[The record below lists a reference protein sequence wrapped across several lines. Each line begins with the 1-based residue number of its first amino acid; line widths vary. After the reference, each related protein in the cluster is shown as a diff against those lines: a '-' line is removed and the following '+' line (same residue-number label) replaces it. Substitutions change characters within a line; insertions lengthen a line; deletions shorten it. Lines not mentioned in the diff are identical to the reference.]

1 MDIKDERRNERNH
14 FEELFPGDVF
24 EFDDK
29 TFMKTDRIEFGT
41 DEDDFYNAVSLV
53 AFPLASTVYL
63 GIPNIS
69 SSSDFINKFLLNKLK
84 NPSSI

>member
-53 AFPLASTVYL
+53 DGTLFSFMLEEQVTPLVVQL
-63 GIPNIS
+63 RIIRNG
-69 SSSDFINKFLLNKLK
+69 
-84 NPSSI
+84 

>member
-29 TFMKTDRIEFGT
+29 IFMKTDRIEFGT

-53 AFPLASTVYL
+53 DGTLFSFMLEEQVTPLVVQL
-63 GIPNIS
+63 RIIRNG
-69 SSSDFINKFLLNKLK
+69 
-84 NPSSI
+84 

>member
-53 AFPLASTVYL
+53 DGTFFSFMLEEQVTPLVVQL
-63 GIPNIS
+63 HIIRNG
-69 SSSDFINKFLLNKLK
+69 
-84 NPSSI
+84 